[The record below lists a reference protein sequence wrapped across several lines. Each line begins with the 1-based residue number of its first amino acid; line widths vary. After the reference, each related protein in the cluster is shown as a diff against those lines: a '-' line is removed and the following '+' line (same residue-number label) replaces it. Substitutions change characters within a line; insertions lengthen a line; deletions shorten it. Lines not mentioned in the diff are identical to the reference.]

1 MQTTVAITQYVW
13 LSFGKSNLLGT
24 FIIVNIFLS
33 ISSFYFF
40 RCHCRGGPVLLWQWL
55 YFLTFSISSSQIV
68 AKSSQFTNFV
78 CTKCLTAVTRENNNM
93 FGNWMRNLVLKVNRL
108 GCIAG
113 TCPASFSW
121 CMVLAASFNL
131 PRVQIGA
138 WQALHRLGQDSMI
151 IISLVPSPHHLL

>member
-113 TCPASFSW
+113 TCPASAEL
-121 CMVLAASFNL
+121 VHG
-131 PRVQIGA
+131 PRCQLQSSKSANWG
-138 WQALHRLGQDSMI
+138 LTS
-151 IISLVPSPHHLL
+151 SPSPWPGFHDYNFPSA